1 MGVSNIIN
9 NTPVVSEN
17 YSIVKDINICLMTYM
32 KILGEVN
39 KNFKQ
44 PHGKPYH
51 HISSS
56 FFHFQSLF
64 YFGIMDK
71 ELCTGIKVLIGGV
84 KRHQHLF
91 LGAEMKDL
99 QG

>member
-39 KNFKQ
+39 KNFK
-44 PHGKPYH
+44 
-51 HISSS
+51 
-56 FFHFQSLF
+56 
-64 YFGIMDK
+64 
-71 ELCTGIKVLIGGV
+71 
-84 KRHQHLF
+84 
-91 LGAEMKDL
+91 
-99 QG
+99 